1 MCKLNSELVEFIKKN
16 PFLCLN
22 SDIKPRDA
30 LFGGRVNASKLYH
43 KCSSDEKI
51 KHYDIRSLYPYVQ
64 KYGIFPFGHPKI
76 INSNFESIDKYFGLI
91 NCTVLPP
98 RNLLFPILPI
108 KTKNKL
114 LFTLCNKCSEDKLK
128 LCQHCDSDRV
138 IRGTWVSLELNE
150 ALKYGYTIINIYQ
163 IWHWEQRSKSL
174 FTNYINMFLKYKQES
189 SGIPSNIEEEK
200 DFTKKDKLINEYIS
214 EFQSVESILLEKK

>member
-1 MCKLNSELVEFIKKN
+1 MGNIYEQHKDRISKIKNKIDLIEIWECEFDQMCKLNSELVEFIKKN

-64 KYGIFPFGHPKI
+64 KYGIFPFGHQKI

-114 LFTLCNKCSEDKLK
+114 LFTLCSVLK
-128 LCQHCDSDRV
+128 
-138 IRGTWVSLELNE
+138 
-150 ALKYGYTIINIYQ
+150 
-163 IWHWEQRSKSL
+163 
-174 FTNYINMFLKYKQES
+174 
-189 SGIPSNIEEEK
+189 
-200 DFTKKDKLINEYIS
+200 IS
-214 EFQSVESILLEKK
+214 